1 MKRIFSFLLAL
12 AMVLSLLPMGIQQA
26 KAVEVTEGDGTS
38 AEAPVFIDT
47 EEEWVYYLNNTTGYA
62 YKHETQKTWYFRL
75 TADIVLDAVD
85 EENGDTVNGAVGYTS
100 TGKTTVIDL
109 DGHTVTANG
118 GTARFMAANSAGS
131 SVTMKNGS
139 VIVNRTGTSN
149 NGSVFFINAG
159 SHLTLENMTV
169 AETGTS
175 KYTGTGELLYIG
187 TSQSSATIKNTV
199 IEVNT
204 TNNSK
209 DNAIYVNTNG
219 ASLDIQDSTINETVH
234 VTTTGIVTVSG
245 ATKISKLNLAFTTS
259 AQAKA
264 DLSGLTA
271 GARVRVAAGETAFT
285 DAFEN
290 AENVLAYVKSAD
302 VTKKVAV
309 SDNALILVAEETGDG
324 SAEMPWLITSEAD
337 YVEHIFTNTTE
348 SGYYKLKDDIVLDV
362 ATDDEVDG
370 NKNGSATGRTICID
384 LDGYTVSAVGTG
396 YRFFSCGAEGDL
408 TLKNGSVIVDRTYK
422 NSYGAVFNVLG
433 GGKLTLENMNISE
446 IGTVAYD
453 NDGELLS
460 VRGGS
465 TVIIKN
471 TVMEADTTNNTNTN
485 TVYITGTG
493 SVVTFQNSTVN
504 ENIYVTATG
513 SATVSGATKIA
524 NVDLTSGATLTVDA
538 LTEGAQ
544 IGITA
549 EAGVPF
555 TGVLDNASDVAA
567 YFTTEEANLQ
577 VGALEDNTLALIAKE
592 DGTGATENDPIFIN
606 SNEEWIE
613 YLVSDDST
621 VSTSQQTDWYFVL
634 MTDLRIRTGAYAYGA
649 TGKNITIDFNGHTM
663 NSANGASNRFM
674 TIADGSL
681 TLKNGTLEENGVS
694 TGHGAVFHLTRS
706 DLVLTN
712 MQVDEY
718 SATAYTKRGEIIY
731 ATASNIT
738 LTNTHI
744 TGVFTGLET
753 DYGAIYLREETA
765 TATPSTLTMVNS
777 SLSCT
782 ETGTVEKG
790 GWITAGKNT
799 SVVMENSQI
808 SGGAAELGGN
818 VYIGKAT
825 LTMKESTITGGTAT
839 QGADLYLLGSAVVD
853 TASAA
858 DAMYVAADAD
868 LQAPSGALVTNMTT
882 GQATLYAN
890 VGEAITAYTETDSIK
905 LFESTELALSCDAVV
920 DLNGK
925 NITVTGTG
933 ETKVTAFDSANS
945 DYATYGTL
953 TLTDA
958 VIANGFETE
967 AIDGNKYYT
976 LSSDG
981 AYSFHRFEMEIT
993 GVSFRTTTGG
1003 IYFKGV
1009 WSCDDALKAQIETF
1023 GVAVSV
1029 LGMPGA
1035 DFVQS
1040 EHCLWT
1046 ELAGSQLESGKEIT
1060 GALVDGIIKKDRD
1073 PALNDGYGRNYAICA
1088 ATYVVFSS
1096 GETLVSDDPATAEDD
1111 VAVTLHDVVDGIE
1124 AMITALEASESEA
1137 EQQLAQKYLQ
1147 LMDAFY
1153 AEWKDYGLESWGRE
1167 DFTEPGN

>member
-1 MKRIFSFLLAL
+1 MKRIFSILLAL
-12 AMVLSLLPMGIQQA
+12 AMILSLLPMGIGQA
-26 KAVEVTEGDGTS
+26 KAAEVVEGDGTS
-38 AEAPVFIDT
+38 EEAPVLIDT
-47 EEEWVYYLNNTTGYA
+47 EEEWVYYLNNSTGFA
-62 YKHETQKTWYFRL
+62 YKHETQQTWYFRL
-75 TADIVLDAVD
+75 TADIVLDAAD

-109 DGHTVTANG
+109 NGFTVTANG

-139 VIVNRTGTSN
+139 AIINRTGTSN
-149 NGSVFFINAG
+149 NGSVFFINNG

-169 AETGTS
+169 TETGTS
-175 KYTGTGELLYIG
+175 EYTGTGEFLYIG
-187 TSQSSATIKNTV
+187 TNKSSATIKNTV
-199 IEVNT
+199 IEADT
-204 TNNSK
+204 TNSSK
-209 DNAIYVNTNG
+209 DNAIYVNTGG
-219 ASLDIQDSTINETVH
+219 ASLDVQDSTINETVH
-234 VTTTGIVTVSG
+234 VTTTGIVSASG
-245 ATKISKLNLAFTTS
+245 VTKISKLNLAYTAS

-264 DLSGLTA
+264 ELSGLSA

-285 DAFEN
+285 EAFEN
-290 AENVLAYVKSAD
+290 AEGVLSYVKSAD

-309 SDNALILVAEETGDG
+309 SDNALVLVAEETGDG
-324 SAEMPWLITSEAD
+324 SAEKPWLITSEAD
-337 YVEHIFTNTTE
+337 YVKHIFTNTTE
-348 SGYYKLKDDIVLDV
+348 SGYYKLKDNIVLDV
-362 ATDDEVDG
+362 ATDDDVNG
-370 NKNGSATGRTICID
+370 NQNGSATGRTICID
-384 LDGYTVSAVGTG
+384 LDGYTISTVGTG
-396 YRFFSCGAEGDL
+396 YRFFSCGAEGEL
-408 TLKNGSVIVDRTYK
+408 TLKNGAVIVDRTYK
-422 NSYGAVFNVLG
+422 NSFGAVFNILN

-446 IGTVAYD
+446 IGTVAYEK
-453 NDGELLS
+453 NGELLS
-460 VRGGS
+460 VTAGS
-465 TVIIKN
+465 TAVIVN
-471 TVMEADTTNNTNTN
+471 TVMDADTTNNTNDN
-485 TVYITGTG
+485 TVHISESVVAFENSEIPENVYASADSTVTVTGT
-493 SVVTFQNSTVN
+493 
-504 ENIYVTATG
+504 
-513 SATVSGATKIA
+513 TKIA
-524 NVDLTSGATLTVDA
+524 NIDLTSGALLTVGV

-555 TGVLDNASDVAA
+555 TGVLDNAADVAA
-567 YFTTEEANLQ
+567 CFTTEEANLQ
-577 VGALEDNTLALIAKE
+577 VGVLEDSTLALIARE
-592 DGTGATENDPIFIN
+592 DGTGATESDPIYIN
-606 SNEEWIE
+606 SDEEWIE
-613 YLVSDDST
+613 YLVNETGT

-663 NSANGASNRFM
+663 NSANGATLRFM
-674 TIADGSL
+674 TVVDGSL
-681 TLKNGTLEENGVS
+681 TMKNGTLEENGVS

-706 DLVLTN
+706 DLILTN

-731 ATASNIT
+731 STASDIT

-782 ETGTVEKG
+782 ETGTVGKG

-799 SVVMENSQI
+799 AVVMENSAV
-808 SGGAAELGGN
+808 SGGAAAMGGN
-818 VYIGKAT
+818 VYVGNYAT
-825 LTMKESTITGGTAT
+825 LTMTDSTVSGGTGDV
-839 QGADLYLLGSAVVD
+839 GADLYLLGSATVD
-853 TASAA
+853 AVSVTGT
-858 DAMYVAADAD
+858 MYVAPAAD
-868 LQAPSGALVTNMTT
+868 LDTVSGALVTDTAT
-882 GQATLYAN
+882 GEAVLYAT
-890 VGEAITAYTETDSIK
+890 VAEAATAYTEGDSIK
-905 LFESTELALSCDAVV
+905 LYESCTLTLDCDAVV
-920 DLNGK
+920 DINGK
-925 NITVTGTG
+925 TVAITGNG
-933 ETKVTAFDSANS
+933 ATKITAFDSANS
-945 DYATYGTL
+945 DFATYGEL

-958 VIANGFETE
+958 ALANGFETV

-1009 WSCDDALKAQIETF
+1009 WNCDDALKAQIDSF

-1035 DFVQS
+1035 DFAQS

-1046 ELAGSQLESGKEIT
+1046 EMDADLLESGKEIN
-1060 GALVDGIIKKDRD
+1060 GALVDGIIKKDRAPD
-1073 PALNDGYGRNYAICA
+1073 LNDGYGRNYAICA
-1088 ATYVVFSS
+1088 ATYVVFKN
-1096 GETLVSDDPATAEDD
+1096 GVTLVSDDPTTDADD
-1111 VAVTLHDVVDGIE
+1111 VAVTLYDVVGGIE
-1124 AMITALEASESEA
+1124 EMITALEASESEA
-1137 EQQLAQKYLQ
+1137 DQLLAQQYLQ
-1147 LMDAFY
+1147 RMDAFY